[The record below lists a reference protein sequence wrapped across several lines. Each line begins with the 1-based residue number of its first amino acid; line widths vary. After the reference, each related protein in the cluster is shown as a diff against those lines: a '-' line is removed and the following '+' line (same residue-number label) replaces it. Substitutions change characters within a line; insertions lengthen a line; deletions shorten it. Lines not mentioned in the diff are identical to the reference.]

1 MTAAQTTAL
10 TATILAIDLGKY
22 KGVACLSRSIHDQ
35 RFVKFPTC
43 RAQLTRLLGI
53 IRDWESFQVKT
64 VFLYWRTVRSRMPAV
79 SQTFA
84 NHQPQII
91 KIMHAE
97 RGCQA

>member
-1 MTAAQTTAL
+1 MMMTTAQTTSVSD
-10 TATILAIDLGKY
+10 TILAIDLGKY

-64 VFLYWRTVRSRMPAV
+64 VFLY
-79 SQTFA
+79 
-84 NHQPQII
+84 
-91 KIMHAE
+91 
-97 RGCQA
+97 